1 MDSFIKEVVILDL
14 DLLWK
19 AVLIVTGGTLLL
31 RVAGRKSIS
40 QMTLAQVVI
49 MIGLGSLLVQPIV
62 GKSVW
67 STLTVGLILVLTLV
81 VMEYIQIKND
91 SLEKFITGRSK
102 VVIHNGTLQQDTL
115 KKLRLTVDQ
124 LEMKLRQ
131 SQVSDISHVQYAT
144 LEPNGQL
151 GIILKKNKQPAV
163 KEDIE
168 QLRQEI
174 ELLTQTI
181 SKRMSAPLPVN
192 KWPSVQQPP
201 GYTASTASSQGNIFD
216 EVGNQGHMKEPP
228 NDLQ

>member
-1 MDSFIKEVVILDL
+1 LDY

-19 AVLIVTGGTLLL
+19 AVIIVIGGTLLL

-49 MIGLGSLLVQPIV
+49 MIGLGSLLVQPLV
-62 GKSVW
+62 GKGVW
-67 STLTVGLILVLTLV
+67 STLMVGFILVLTLV
-81 VMEYIQIKND
+81 FMEFTQIKND

-102 VVIHNGTLQQDTL
+102 VVIHNGTLQQKAL
-115 KKLRLTVDQ
+115 KKMRLTVDQ

-131 SQVSDISHVQYAT
+131 SQVSDIADVQYAT

-151 GIILKKNKQPAV
+151 GFILKPNKQPAI
-163 KEDIE
+163 KEDIT
-168 QLRQEI
+168 QLRQEM
-174 ELLTQTI
+174 ELLTQMINDRLT
-181 SKRMSAPLPVN
+181 AVPVQGHSY
-192 KWPSVQQPP
+192 KGMPAQQPS
-201 GYTASTASSQGNIFD
+201 GYTASTATPQQNIFD